1 MPINT
6 IIRAWKEP
14 EYRETLTGEI
24 PPHPAGLVEL
34 SDEELGLVSGGA
46 GTVTSSGLFCSFS
59 AECMPTICNF
69 NTWICPHGYN
79 AYEAVILLGGARA
92 LDADNKISPVEVA
105 AIRHIVA
112 EWNTDPRV
120 TGEQL
125 DGVNQI
131 ARDLRPYISDAEWA
145 EIETG
150 LQTLNQTQRLNP
162 EQLAELNDFA
172 ASVTAK

>member
-1 MPINT
+1 MPIRT

-14 EYRETLTGEI
+14 EYRETVVGDI
-24 PPHPAGLVEL
+24 PPHPSGFVEL

-69 NTWICPHGYN
+69 NTWICPRGYN

-92 LDADNKISPVEVA
+92 LDADNNISPVEVA
-105 AIRHIVA
+105 AIRNTVDH
-112 EWNTDPRV
+112 WNTDPRM

-125 DGVNQI
+125 DNVNQI

-145 EIETG
+145 EIEAN
-150 LQTLNQTQRLNP
+150 LQALNQSQHLTP

-172 ASVTAK
+172 ASLTPR